1 VIAEGMS
8 VVAFIAALAAGAAT
22 TTTTAPATTTTT
34 TTAAPDGYRL
44 AVSSVRDRMT
54 VYLGGNVDA
63 PTSTAVRSAVDQID
77 STTGVHWSV
86 STGDGNVRPGQVQV
100 NAGDP
105 TVGCEAG
112 DFGCTRWVIHGGAVE
127 WASVTI
133 SPSTP
138 PRILVWV
145 VLHELGHAVGLAHS
159 PYPADVMTP
168 GQLTFTVY
176 QPGDLAGLR
185 ALRIE
190 TTTEGN
196 RP

>member
-112 DFGCTRWVIHGGAVE
+112 DFGCTRWA
-127 WASVTI
+127 I